1 MEQTDVKVGDWVSFR
16 EGQGQINLIY
26 GDTVTID
33 TYQPN
38 IAELEPIPL
47 TMEILEK
54 NGFTVGNYNEWANPI
69 CDSIHFSIYN
79 YKKKEWG
86 LYARGAMEEVCLTT
100 IKYVHEFQHLL
111 WAVGLDIKIKV

>member
-1 MEQTDVKVGDWVSFR
+1 MKVS
-16 EGQGQINLIY
+16 
-26 GDTVTID
+26 DT
-33 TYQPN
+33 N
-38 IAELEPIPL
+38 ITELEPIPL

-69 CDSIHFSIYN
+69 CDFIHFSIYN

-86 LYARGAMEEVCLTT
+86 VYARGTTEKVCLTT

-111 WAVGLDIKIKV
+111 WALGLNDKIKVLI